1 MSLTNP
7 TQGVGE
13 TLRGT
18 LNSTLDSKYGH
29 ASPETLAKN
38 EQTLAVGQSE
48 IKSGKFHDSV
58 KEREKAHTVG
68 KIFRKPVNQHGQEES
83 GNLRVVNQ

>member
-1 MSLTNP
+1 M
-7 TQGVGE
+7 QGVGE

-18 LNSTLDSKYGH
+18 LNSSVDRRFGH

-38 EQTLAVGQSE
+38 EQTLAAGRAE
-48 IKSGKFHDSV
+48 IETGKFHDSV

-68 KIFRKPVNQHGQEES
+68 KIMRKPINEQGQEES
-83 GNLRVVNQ
+83 GNLRVVNQLVEV